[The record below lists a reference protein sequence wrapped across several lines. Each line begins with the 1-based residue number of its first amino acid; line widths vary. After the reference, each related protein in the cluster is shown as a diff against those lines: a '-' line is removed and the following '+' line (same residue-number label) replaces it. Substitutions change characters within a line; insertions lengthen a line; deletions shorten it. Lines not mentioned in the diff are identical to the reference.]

1 MTDVKRLFDFPYYQL
16 EKFNLEKS
24 LVNKQEGEWVATST
38 QEYINKANKISRG
51 LIKLGVKPNDK
62 VAIISLT
69 NRTEWNICDIGILQ
83 TGAQDVPIYPTIS
96 EDDYA
101 YILNH
106 SKSVYCFVSCEF
118 VLKKINKIKEQVP
131 TLKEVY
137 CFDEIE
143 GCENWLK
150 VLALGEDDSVQ
161 EEVEKRKDDVNELDL
176 ATIIYTSGTTG
187 RPKGVM
193 LSHKNIVSNAISSNL
208 RLPMELGKSKS
219 LSFLPVCHIY
229 ERMLLYMYQYCGV
242 SIHFAESLETI
253 SENLNEI
260 HPHVMSAVPRL
271 LEKVYDKI
279 YAKGADLKGIKKM
292 LFFWAVDLGLEYQPY
307 GQNGWWYEF
316 QLKIARKL
324 IFSKWKE
331 ALGGELKAVASGSAA
346 LQSRLARVFN
356 AAEIPVMEGYGLTET
371 SPVVSV
377 NDMRDYHFRIGT
389 VGKVIK
395 DTEVKIA
402 SDGEILVKGPQVMM
416 GYYNE
421 PELTASVL
429 KDGYFYTGDIGEL
442 DKDGF
447 LKITDRKKEMFK
459 TSGGKY
465 VAPQVVENAMK
476 ESLFIEQ
483 IMVIGDG
490 EKMPAAFIQLNFDF
504 VTDWAKRKG
513 MILGNTIEEKITNTQ
528 LISRIEEEVNLYNK
542 QFGSWEKIKRFE
554 LTPDTWSIEAGHLT
568 PTMKLKRKFIKEKY
582 TDLYIKIYGHNV

>member
-24 LVNKQEGEWVATST
+24 LVTKNNGEWEATST
-38 QEYINKANKISRG
+38 QEYIDKANKISRG

-96 EDDYA
+96 EEDYL
-101 YILNH
+101 YVLNH

-118 VLKKINKIKEQVP
+118 VLEKVNKIKHEVP
-131 TLKEVY
+131 TLKGVFS
-137 CFDEIE
+137 FDERE
-143 GCENWLK
+143 DCDHWTDVLK
-150 VLALGEDDSVQ
+150 LGEDESIQD
-161 EEVEKRKDDVNELDL
+161 EVEKRKNDVNELDL

-193 LSHKNIVSNAISSNL
+193 LSHKNIVSNAISSTY

-242 SIHFAESLETI
+242 SIYFAESMETI
-253 SENLNEI
+253 SDNLKEI
-260 HPHVMSAVPRL
+260 RPHVMSAVPRL
-271 LEKVYDKI
+271 LEKIYDKI
-279 YAKGADLKGIKKM
+279 YAKGADLTGIKKM
-292 LFFWAVDLGLEYQPY
+292 LFFWAIELGLKYEPY

-331 ALGGELKAVASGSAA
+331 ALGGELNAIASGSAA

-402 SDGEILVKGPQVMM
+402 EDGEILVKGPQVMM

-429 KDGYFYTGDIGEL
+429 KDGYFHTGDIGEL
-442 DKDGF
+442 DEDGF

-476 ESLFIEQ
+476 ESFFIEQ

-504 VTDWAKRKG
+504 VHDWADRKK
-513 MILGNTIEEKITNTQ
+513 IDLGNTTEEKITNKR
-528 LISRIEEEVNLYNK
+528 LLKRIQKEVNKHNE
-542 QFGSWEKIKRFE
+542 QFGNWEKIKKFE
-554 LTPDTWSIEAGHLT
+554 LTPDSWSIEAGHLT
-568 PTMKLKRKFIKEKY
+568 PTLKLRRKIIKEKY
-582 TDLYIKIYGHNV
+582 TDLYNKIYGHNS

>member
-1 MTDVKRLFDFPYYQL
+1 MTDVKRLFDFPHYQL
-16 EKFNLEKS
+16 EKFNLERS
-24 LVNKQEGEWVATST
+24 LVTKYKGEWLATST
-38 QEYINKANKISRG
+38 QEYVDKANKISRG
-51 LIKLGVKPNDK
+51 LIKLGVQPNDK
-62 VAIISLT
+62 IAIISLT

-96 EDDYA
+96 EEDYA

-118 VLKKINKIKEQVP
+118 VLEKINKIKEQVP

-137 CFDEIE
+137 CFDEME
-143 GCENWLK
+143 GCEHWST
-150 VLALGEDDSVQ
+150 VLALGEDESIQ
-161 EEVEKRKDDVNELDL
+161 EEVEKRKNDVNELDL

-193 LSHKNIVSNAISSNL
+193 LSHKNIVSNAISSTY

-242 SIHFAESLETI
+242 SIYFAESLETI
-253 SENLNEI
+253 SENLQEI
-260 HPHVMSAVPRL
+260 HPNVMSAVPRL

-279 YAKGADLKGIKKM
+279 YAKGTELKGIKKI
-292 LFFWAVDLGLEYQPY
+292 LFFWAVELGLKYEPY

-331 ALGGELKAVASGSAA
+331 ALGGELNAVASGSAA

-377 NDMRDYHFRIGT
+377 NDMRDHHFRIGT
-389 VGKVIK
+389 VGKVLK
-395 DTEVKIA
+395 NTEVKIA
-402 SDGEILVKGPQVMM
+402 EDGEILVKGPQVMM
-416 GYYNE
+416 GYFNE

-429 KDGYFYTGDIGEL
+429 KDGYFHTGDIGEL
-442 DKDGF
+442 DADGF

-476 ESLFIEQ
+476 ESFFIEQ

-504 VTDWAKRKG
+504 VHDWANRKG
-513 MILGNTIEEKITNTQ
+513 IDLGNTIEERLTNKD
-528 LISRIEEEVNLYNK
+528 LLNRIQKEVDIHNE
-542 QFGSWEKIKRFE
+542 QFGNWEKIKRFE
-554 LTPDTWSIEAGHLT
+554 LTPDFWSIEAGHLT
-568 PTMKLKRKFIKEKY
+568 PTMKLRRKIIKEKY
-582 TDLYIKIYGHNV
+582 TDLYSKIYGHKA